1 MISLDNNQ
9 LTFGASG
16 GDVQINYTSNNPI
29 SREAI
34 ILKQDGVDAW
44 VEAEVVKA
52 DNKSGHILIHVSA
65 NSSYERSTPL
75 IFSAFDNTEKKQ
87 VSAAIEVNQMS
98 ALEQV
103 GSISIKSMELD
114 GKKVTSLIVDENA
127 HILKIT
133 LETSNISTVTVQN
146 TSSWISLYSQGNNE
160 YVFNIS
166 ATKESTAREA
176 TIKFDAVDTLEQS
189 LFVPVK
195 VMQSAYS
202 ENPVRFSVDDLSV
215 KNTEKEYYLI
225 VKSQNVVSYEVTNHP
240 SWVEILSKT
249 AKYIKIKVL
258 SNPTYKDREGKMIY
272 SATDAQ
278 GNSYIFSS
286 NISQLRSV
294 FTGQYPIW
302 QDVFVEIPRINDD
315 DSSIDYSVSVLNNE
329 TNTFE
334 VVYRGNAVFTEEE
347 GNPEINITEIVR
359 DYVEDNINIYADEA
373 SKQEQNLTKVMLN
386 TYEAEQNLVATL
398 YYYYDYSFVKDY
410 KFTRNMPI
418 LNYFDTRQ
426 DIFLSFL
433 NLSDET
439 KDVTVIDSG
448 NIIYIQLDK
457 PGLFHYKNKYLDGNV
472 AINTPYTTT
481 TLTSKNTCAKYA
493 IYYLNPL
500 GGWDQLLIEGK
511 VIKNIKFE
519 NKTFK
524 INFDN
529 NTNEFQNKHYL
540 KNLTTSY
547 KLTTGY
553 LTDEQAKLM
562 PNLIET
568 TKAYLCELDTNI
580 YIPVLINNNSIDI
593 KTYRNQG
600 RKLFTYTIDAQ
611 ESQNKFIK

>member
-29 SREAI
+29 SREGI

-44 VEAEVVKA
+44 IDAKVVKA
-52 DNKSGHILIHVSA
+52 DNKSGHILIHASS
-65 NSSYERSTPL
+65 NSGYERSTPL
-75 IFSAFDNTEKKQ
+75 IFSAYDETEAKQ
-87 VSAAIEVNQMS
+87 VSAPIEVKQLS

-160 YVFNIS
+160 YIFNIS
-166 ATKESTAREA
+166 ATKETTAREA
-176 TIKFDAVDTLEQS
+176 TIKFDAVDTLEQN
-189 LFVPVK
+189 LFVPVN
-195 VMQSAYS
+195 VRQAAYS
-202 ENPVRFSVDDLSV
+202 ENPVRFAVDDLSV

-225 VKSQNVVSYEVTNHP
+225 VKSQNVVSYEVTEHP

-272 SATDAQ
+272 SATDEQ
-278 GNSYIFSS
+278 GKSYIFSS
-286 NISQLRSV
+286 NIFQLRSV
-294 FTGQYPIW
+294 FTGQYPTW

-315 DSSIDYSVSVLNNE
+315 DSNIDYSVSVLNNE
-329 TNTFE
+329 TNIFE
-334 VVYRGNAVFTEEE
+334 VVYRGNAVFTEE

-359 DYVEDNINIYADEA
+359 DYVEDNINIYADAA
-373 SKQEQNLTKVMLN
+373 SKQEQNLTKVLLN
-386 TYEAEQNLVATL
+386 TYEAEQNIVATL

-433 NLSDET
+433 NLSDEA
-439 KDVTVIDSG
+439 KDVTVFDSG

-472 AINTPYTTT
+472 TINTPYTTT

-511 VIKNIKFE
+511 VVKTITFE

-568 TKAYLCELDTNI
+568 TKAYLCELDTNR
-580 YIPVLINNNSIDI
+580 YIPVLINNNSVDI

-600 RKLFTYTIDAQ
+600 RKLFTYTIEVQ

>member
-16 GDVQINYTSNNPI
+16 GDVQVNYTSDNPI
-29 SREAI
+29 SRESI
-34 ILKQDGVDAW
+34 ILRQDGVDNW
-44 VEAEVVKA
+44 VDAKVVKK
-52 DNKSGHILIHVSA
+52 DDKSGHILIHVSI
-65 NSSYERSTPL
+65 NNGNERSTPL
-75 IFSAFDNTEKKQ
+75 ILTAYDNTEAKQ
-87 VSAAIEVNQMS
+87 VSANIEVNQMS
-98 ALEQV
+98 AIEKF
-103 GSISIKSMELD
+103 GSISIKSIELD

-160 YVFNIS
+160 YIFNIS
-166 ATKESTAREA
+166 ASKESALREA
-176 TIKFDAVDTLEQS
+176 TITFDAVDTIEQT

-195 VMQSAYS
+195 VRQAAYS

-225 VKSQNVVSYEVTNHP
+225 VKSQNVVSYEVTDHP
-240 SWVEILSKT
+240 SWVEILSKE

-272 SATDAQ
+272 SATDEQ
-278 GNSYIFSS
+278 GKSYIFSS

-294 FTGQYPIW
+294 FTGQYPTW
-302 QDVFVEIPRINDD
+302 QDVFVEIPRISDD
-315 DSSIDYSVSVLNNE
+315 DSSIDYSVSVLDDK

-334 VVYRGNAVFTEEE
+334 VVYRGNAVFTDE

-359 DYVEDNINIYADEA
+359 DYVEDNINIYADEG
-373 SKQEQNLTKVMLN
+373 SKQVANLTKVMLN

-433 NLSDET
+433 NLSNET
-439 KDVTVIDSG
+439 QSVTVFDSG
-448 NIIYIQLDK
+448 NIIYIELDK
-457 PGLFHYKNKYLDGNV
+457 QGLFHYKNAYLDGNV
-472 AINTPYTTT
+472 TINTPYTTT

-511 VIKNIKFE
+511 VVKTIKFE

-524 INFDN
+524 SNFDN

-547 KLTTGY
+547 KLTTGH

-568 TKAYLCELDTNI
+568 TKAYLCELDTKT
-580 YIPVLINNNSIDI
+580 YIPVLINNNSVDI

-600 RKLFTYTIDAQ
+600 RKLFTYTIDVQ

>member
-29 SREAI
+29 SRESI
-34 ILKQDGVDAW
+34 ILRQDGVDNW
-44 VEAEVVKA
+44 VDAKVVKV
-52 DNKSGHILIHVSA
+52 DDKSGHILIHVSV
-65 NSSYERSTPL
+65 NNGNERTSPV
-75 IFSAFDNTEKKQ
+75 IFTAYDKTEAKQ
-87 VSAAIEVNQMS
+87 VSAPIEVNQMS
-98 ALEQV
+98 AIEKF
-103 GSISIKSMELD
+103 GSISIKSIELD
-114 GKKVTSLIVDENA
+114 GKKVTSLSVDDKE

-166 ATKESTAREA
+166 ATQESTIREA
-176 TIKFDAVDTLEQS
+176 TITFDAVDIAEQN

-195 VMQSAYS
+195 VSQSAYS
-202 ENPVRFSVDDLSV
+202 ANPVRFSVDDLSV

-225 VKSQNVVSYEVTNHP
+225 VKSQNVASYEVTDHP
-240 SWVEILSKT
+240 SWVEILEQA

-258 SNPTYKDREGKMIY
+258 SNPTYKDREGKMMY
-272 SATDAQ
+272 SATDDQ
-278 GNSYIFSS
+278 GKSYIFSS
-286 NISQLRSV
+286 NIFQLRSV
-294 FTGQYPIW
+294 FTGQYPTW
-302 QDVFVEIPRINDD
+302 QDVFVEIPRISDD
-315 DSSIDYSVSVLNNE
+315 DSNIDYSVSVLDNE

-334 VVYRGNAVFTEEE
+334 VVYRGNAVFTEE
-347 GNPEINITEIVR
+347 GNPEINVTEIVR
-359 DYVEDNINIYADEA
+359 DYVEDNINIYADAA
-373 SKQEQNLTKVMLN
+373 SKQVANLTKVMLN

-433 NLSDET
+433 NLSNET
-439 KDVTVIDSG
+439 QSVTVTDSG
-448 NIIYIQLDK
+448 NIIYIELDK
-457 PGLFHYKNKYLDGNV
+457 QGLFHYKNKYLDGNV
-472 AINTPYTTT
+472 TINTPYTTT

-511 VIKNIKFE
+511 VVKNIKLE

-547 KLTTGY
+547 KMTTGY

-568 TKAYLCELDTNI
+568 TKAYLCELDTNR

-600 RKLFTYTIDAQ
+600 RKLFTYTIDVQ

>member
-1 MISLDNNQ
+1 MISLDNNT

-29 SREAI
+29 SREAV
-34 ILKQDGVDAW
+34 ILKYTWLDAK
-44 VEAEVVKA
+44 VVKK
-52 DNKSGHILIHVSA
+52 DDKSGHILIHVSS
-65 NSSYERSTPL
+65 NNNNKRSSSL
-75 IFSAFDNTEKKQ
+75 ILTAYDNVEKKQ
-87 VSAAIEVNQMS
+87 VSATVEVNQLS
-98 ALEQV
+98 TQDV
-103 GSISIKSMELD
+103 GSINIKSIELD
-114 GKKVTSLIVDENA
+114 GKKVTSLIVDGNA
-127 HILKIT
+127 HILKVT
-133 LETSNISTVTVQN
+133 LETSLIDTVNVLN

-160 YVFNIS
+160 YIFNIS
-166 ATKESTAREA
+166 ASTEQAEREA
-176 TIKFDAVDTLEQS
+176 TITFDAVDVAGTNLS
-189 LFVPVK
+189 VPVK
-195 VMQSAYS
+195 VNQSPHS
-202 ENPVRFSVDDLSV
+202 EKPVRFSVDDLHA
-215 KNTEKEYYLI
+215 NNAQKEYYLI
-225 VKSQNVVSYEVTNHP
+225 VKSQNVANYEITDHP

-249 AKYIKIKVL
+249 ERYVKIKVL
-258 SNPTYKDREGKMIY
+258 SNPTYKDREGQIVY
-272 SATDAQ
+272 SVTDEP

-286 NISQLRSV
+286 KVFQLRSV
-294 FTGQYPIW
+294 FTGQYPTW
-302 QDVFVEIPRINDD
+302 RDVFVTIPRISDD
-315 DSSIDYSVSVLNNE
+315 ETDINYSVSILDDK

-334 VVYRGNAVFTEEE
+334 VVYRGNAVFPE
-347 GNPEINITEIVR
+347 GGEPEINITEIVR
-359 DYVEDNINIYADEA
+359 DYVEDNINIDADRA
-373 SKQEQNLTKVMLN
+373 SKQEASLTQVMLS
-386 TYEAEQNLVATL
+386 TEEPEQNLVATL
-398 YYYYDYSFVKDY
+398 YYYYDYSFDKDY

-433 NLSDET
+433 NLSNET
-439 KDVTVIDSG
+439 QDVTVFDSG

-457 PGLFHYKNKYLDGNV
+457 QGMIHYKNAYLDGNV
-472 AINTPYTTT
+472 TINTPYTTT
-481 TLTSKNTCAKYA
+481 TLISKPTCAKYA

-511 VIKNIKFE
+511 VVKNIKLE

-547 KLTTGY
+547 KLTTGH

-568 TKAYLCELDTNI
+568 TKAYLCELDTNR
-580 YIPVLINNNSIDI
+580 YIPVLINNNSVDI

-600 RKLFTYTIDAQ
+600 RKLFTYTIDVQ

>member
-29 SREAI
+29 SRESI
-34 ILKQDGVDAW
+34 ILRQDGVDNW
-44 VEAEVVKA
+44 VDAKVVKV
-52 DNKSGHILIHVSA
+52 DDKSGHILIHVSV
-65 NSSYERSTPL
+65 NNGNERTSPV
-75 IFSAFDNTEKKQ
+75 IFTAYDKTEAKQ
-87 VSAAIEVNQMS
+87 VSAPIEVNQMS
-98 ALEQV
+98 AIEKF
-103 GSISIKSMELD
+103 GSISIKSIELD
-114 GKKVTSLIVDENA
+114 GKKVTSLSVDDKE

-166 ATKESTAREA
+166 ATQESTIREA
-176 TIKFDAVDTLEQS
+176 TITFDAVDIAEQN

-195 VMQSAYS
+195 VSQSAYS
-202 ENPVRFSVDDLSV
+202 ANPVRFSVDDLSV

-225 VKSQNVVSYEVTNHP
+225 VKSQNVASYEVTDHP
-240 SWVEILSKT
+240 SWVEILEQA

-258 SNPTYKDREGKMIY
+258 SNPTYKDREGKMKY
-272 SATDAQ
+272 SATDDQ
-278 GNSYIFSS
+278 GKSYIFSS
-286 NISQLRSV
+286 NIFQLRSV
-294 FTGQYPIW
+294 FTGQYPTW
-302 QDVFVEIPRINDD
+302 QDVFVEIPRISDD
-315 DSSIDYSVSVLNNE
+315 DSNIDYSVSVLDNE

-334 VVYRGNAVFTEEE
+334 VVYRGNAVFTEE
-347 GNPEINITEIVR
+347 GNPEINVTEIVR
-359 DYVEDNINIYADEA
+359 DYVEDNINIYADAA
-373 SKQEQNLTKVMLN
+373 SKQVANLTKVMLN

-433 NLSDET
+433 NLSNET
-439 KDVTVIDSG
+439 QSVTVTDSG
-448 NIIYIQLDK
+448 NIIYIELDK
-457 PGLFHYKNKYLDGNV
+457 QGLFHYKNKYLDGNV
-472 AINTPYTTT
+472 TINTPYTTT

-511 VIKNIKFE
+511 VVKNIKLE

-547 KLTTGY
+547 KMTTGY

-568 TKAYLCELDTNI
+568 TKAYLCELDTNR
-580 YIPVLINNNSIDI
+580 YIPVLINNNSVDI

-600 RKLFTYTIDAQ
+600 RKLFTYTIDVQ

>member
-9 LTFGASG
+9 LTFGVSG
-16 GDVQINYTSNNPI
+16 GDIQVNYTSNNPI

-34 ILKQDGVDAW
+34 ILRQDGVDAW
-44 VEAEVVKA
+44 IEAKVVKV
-52 DNKSGHILIHVSA
+52 DDKSGHILIHVSI
-65 NSSYERSTPL
+65 NNGNERTTPL
-75 IFSAFDNTEKKQ
+75 IMTAYDNTEKKQ
-87 VSAAIEVNQMS
+87 VSATIEVNQMS
-98 ALEQV
+98 AIEKF
-103 GSISIKSMELD
+103 GSISIKSIELD

-127 HILKIT
+127 HIVKIT

-146 TSSWISLYSQGNNE
+146 TSSWVSLYSQGNNE

-166 ATKESTAREA
+166 ASKESAAREA

-225 VKSQNVVSYEVTNHP
+225 VKSQNVASYEVTDHP
-240 SWVEILSKT
+240 SWVEILSKA

-258 SNPTYKDREGKMIY
+258 SNPTYKDREGKMMY
-272 SATDAQ
+272 TATDAQ

-294 FTGQYPIW
+294 FTGQYPTW
-302 QDVFVEIPRINDD
+302 QDVFVEIPRISDD
-315 DSSIDYSVSVLNNE
+315 DSNIDYSVSVLDNE

-334 VVYRGNAVFTEEE
+334 VVYRGNAVFTEE

-373 SKQEQNLTKVMLN
+373 SKQYSNLTKVMLN

-433 NLSDET
+433 NLSDE
-439 KDVTVIDSG
+439 KQDVTVFDSG
-448 NIIYIQLDK
+448 NIIYIELDK
-457 PGLFHYKNKYLDGNV
+457 PGMCHYKNKYLDGNV
-472 AINTPYTTT
+472 TINTPYTTT

-511 VIKNIKFE
+511 VVKTIKFE

-524 INFDN
+524 MNFDN

-547 KLTTGY
+547 KLTTGH

-568 TKAYLCELDTNI
+568 TKAYLCELDTNR
-580 YIPVLINNNSIDI
+580 YIPVLINNNSVDI

-600 RKLFTYTIDAQ
+600 RKLFTYTIDVQ

>member
-16 GDVQINYTSNNPI
+16 GDVQINYTSDNPI

-34 ILKQDGVDAW
+34 ILKNTWVDAK
-44 VEAEVVKA
+44 VVKEN
-52 DNKSGHILIHVSA
+52 DKSGHILIHVSI
-65 NSSYERSTPL
+65 NNGNERSVPL
-75 IFSAFDNTEKKQ
+75 ILTAYDNVEKKQ
-87 VSAAIEVNQMS
+87 VSANIEVNQMS
-98 ALEQV
+98 AIEKF
-103 GSISIKSMELD
+103 GSISIKSIELD
-114 GKKVTSLIVDENA
+114 GKKVTSLSGDSNA
-127 HILKIT
+127 HILKVT

-160 YVFNIS
+160 YIFNIS
-166 ATKESTAREA
+166 ATQESTIREA
-176 TIKFDAVDTLEQS
+176 TITFDAVDIAEQN

-195 VMQSAYS
+195 VSQSAYS
-202 ENPVRFSVDDLSV
+202 EKPVRFSVDDLSV

-225 VKSQNVVSYEVTNHP
+225 VKSQNVASYEVTEHP

-258 SNPTYKDREGKMIY
+258 SNPTYKDREGKMMY
-272 SATDAQ
+272 SATDEQ
-278 GNSYIFSS
+278 GKSYIFSS
-286 NISQLRSV
+286 NIFQLRSV
-294 FTGQYPIW
+294 FTGQYPTW
-302 QDVFVEIPRINDD
+302 QDVFVEIPRISDD
-315 DSSIDYSVSVLNNE
+315 DSNINYTVSVLDDK

-334 VVYRGNAVFTEEE
+334 VVYRGNAVFTDEW
-347 GNPEINITEIVR
+347 NPKINITEIVR
-359 DYVEDNINIYADEA
+359 DYVEDNINIYADAA

-439 KDVTVIDSG
+439 QSISVFDSG
-448 NIIYIQLDK
+448 NIIYIELDK
-457 PGLFHYKNKYLDGNV
+457 PGLFHYKNTYLDGNV
-472 AINTPYTTT
+472 TINTPYTTT

-511 VIKNIKFE
+511 VVKNIKFE

-568 TKAYLCELDTNI
+568 TKAYLCELDTNR
-580 YIPVLINNNSIDI
+580 YIPVLINNNSVDI

>member
-9 LTFGASG
+9 LTFGVSG
-16 GDVQINYTSNNPI
+16 GDIQVNYTSNNPI

-34 ILKQDGVDAW
+34 ILRQDGVDAW
-44 VEAEVVKA
+44 IEAKVVKV
-52 DNKSGHILIHVSA
+52 DDKSGHILIHVSI
-65 NSSYERSTPL
+65 NNGNERTTPL
-75 IFSAFDNTEKKQ
+75 IMTAYDNTEKKQ
-87 VSAAIEVNQMS
+87 VSATIEVNQMS
-98 ALEQV
+98 PIEKF
-103 GSISIKSMELD
+103 GSISIKSIELD

-127 HILKIT
+127 HIVKIT

-146 TSSWISLYSQGNNE
+146 TSSWVSLYSQGNNE

-166 ATKESTAREA
+166 ASKESAAREA

-225 VKSQNVVSYEVTNHP
+225 VKSQNVASYEVTDHP
-240 SWVEILSKT
+240 SWVEILSKA

-258 SNPTYKDREGKMIY
+258 SNPTYKDREGKMMY
-272 SATDAQ
+272 TATDAQ

-294 FTGQYPIW
+294 FTGQYPTW
-302 QDVFVEIPRINDD
+302 QDVFVEIPRISDD
-315 DSSIDYSVSVLNNE
+315 DSNIDYSVSVLDNE

-334 VVYRGNAVFTEEE
+334 VVYRGNAVFTEE

-373 SKQEQNLTKVMLN
+373 SKQYSNLTKVMLN

-433 NLSDET
+433 NLSDE
-439 KDVTVIDSG
+439 KQDVTVFDSG
-448 NIIYIQLDK
+448 NIIYIELDK
-457 PGLFHYKNKYLDGNV
+457 PGMCHYKNKYLDGNV
-472 AINTPYTTT
+472 TINTPYTTT

-511 VIKNIKFE
+511 VVKTIKFE

-524 INFDN
+524 MNFDN

-547 KLTTGY
+547 KLTTGH

-568 TKAYLCELDTNI
+568 TKAYLCELDTNR
-580 YIPVLINNNSIDI
+580 YIPVLINNNSVDI

-600 RKLFTYTIDAQ
+600 RKLFTYTIDVQ

>member
-9 LTFGASG
+9 LTFGVSG
-16 GDVQINYTSNNPI
+16 GDIQVNYTSNNPI

-34 ILKQDGVDAW
+34 ILRQDGVDAW
-44 VEAEVVKA
+44 IEAKVVKV
-52 DNKSGHILIHVSA
+52 DDKSGHILIHVSI
-65 NSSYERSTPL
+65 NNGNERTTPL
-75 IFSAFDNTEKKQ
+75 IMTAYDNTEKKQ
-87 VSAAIEVNQMS
+87 VSATIEVNQMS
-98 ALEQV
+98 AIEKF
-103 GSISIKSMELD
+103 GSISIKSIELD

-127 HILKIT
+127 HIVKIT

-146 TSSWISLYSQGNNE
+146 TSSWVSLYSQGNNE

-166 ATKESTAREA
+166 ASKESAAREA

-225 VKSQNVVSYEVTNHP
+225 VKSQNVASYEVTDHP
-240 SWVEILSKT
+240 SWVEILSKA

-258 SNPTYKDREGKMIY
+258 SNPTYKDREGKMMY
-272 SATDAQ
+272 TATDAQ

-294 FTGQYPIW
+294 FTGQYPTW
-302 QDVFVEIPRINDD
+302 QDVFVEIPRISDD
-315 DSSIDYSVSVLNNE
+315 DSNIDYSVSVLDNE

-334 VVYRGNAVFTEEE
+334 VVYRGNAVFTEE

-373 SKQEQNLTKVMLN
+373 SKQYSNLTKVMLN

-433 NLSDET
+433 NLSDE
-439 KDVTVIDSG
+439 KQDVTVFDSG
-448 NIIYIQLDK
+448 NIIYIELDK
-457 PGLFHYKNKYLDGNV
+457 PGMFHYKNKYLDGNV
-472 AINTPYTTT
+472 TINTPYTTT

-511 VIKNIKFE
+511 VVKTIKFE

-524 INFDN
+524 MNFDN

-547 KLTTGY
+547 KLTTGH

-568 TKAYLCELDTNI
+568 TKAYLCELDTNR
-580 YIPVLINNNSIDI
+580 YIPVLINNNSVDI

-600 RKLFTYTIDAQ
+600 RKLFTYTIDVQ

>member
-29 SREAI
+29 SRESI
-34 ILKQDGVDAW
+34 ILRQDGVDNWIDAK
-44 VEAEVVKA
+44 VVKV
-52 DNKSGHILIHVSA
+52 DDKSGHILIHVSI
-65 NSSYERSTPL
+65 NNGNERTSPL
-75 IFSAFDNTEKKQ
+75 ILTAYDNTEAKQ
-87 VSAAIEVNQMS
+87 VSANIEVNQMS
-98 ALEQV
+98 AIEKF
-103 GSISIKSMELD
+103 GSISIKSIELD
-114 GKKVTSLIVDENA
+114 GKKVTSLRVDDKE

-160 YVFNIS
+160 YIFNIS
-166 ATKESTAREA
+166 ATQESTVREA
-176 TIKFDAVDTLEQS
+176 TITFDAVDIADQN

-195 VMQSAYS
+195 VSQSAYS
-202 ENPVRFSVDDLSV
+202 EKPVRFSVDDLSV

-225 VKSQNVVSYEVTNHP
+225 VKSQNVASYEVTDHP
-240 SWVEILSKT
+240 SWVEILEQT

-258 SNPTYKDREGKMIY
+258 ANPTYKDREGKMMY
-272 SATDAQ
+272 SATDDQ
-278 GNSYIFSS
+278 GKSYIFSS
-286 NISQLRSV
+286 NIFQLRSV
-294 FTGQYPIW
+294 FTGQYPTW
-302 QDVFVEIPRINDD
+302 QDVFVEIPRISDD
-315 DSSIDYSVSVLNNE
+315 DSNIDYSVSILDNE

-334 VVYRGNAVFTEEE
+334 VVYRGNAVFTEE

-373 SKQEQNLTKVMLN
+373 SKQVANLTKVMLN

-433 NLSDET
+433 NLSNET
-439 KDVTVIDSG
+439 QSVTVFDSG
-448 NIIYIQLDK
+448 NIIYIELDK
-457 PGLFHYKNKYLDGNV
+457 QGLFHYKNKYLDGNV
-472 AINTPYTTT
+472 TINTPYTTT

-511 VIKNIKFE
+511 VVKTIKLE

-529 NTNEFQNKHYL
+529 NTHEFQNKHYL

-547 KLTTGY
+547 KLTTGH

-568 TKAYLCELDTNI
+568 TKAYLCELDTNR
-580 YIPVLINNNSIDI
+580 YIPVLINNNSVDI